1 MKTAELLI
9 DSVSKNLFEVAMELC
24 VAREFVPSPIEDGL
38 ELQVLFKDKSFI
50 NFDRNEKIIS
60 HGYMTNTY

>member
-9 DSVSKNLFEVAMELC
+9 ESVSKNLFEVAMELC

-38 ELQVLFKDKSFI
+38 ELQVLFKDRSFI
-50 NFDRNEKIIS
+50 NFTAENQFAS
-60 HGYMTNTY
+60 HGYITNTY